1 MMRKYMKQGGAVSS
15 GVRRKAMSKKA
26 AHGATGMKYGGKVS
40 SKMKKAKTKKPRG
53 TGIAMRGTNFKSY
66 E

>member
-1 MMRKYMKQGGAVSS
+1 MMKKYQGGGGVSS
-15 GVRRKAMSKKA
+15 GNRRLAMSRKA
-26 AHGATGMKYGGKVS
+26 AHGPTGMAKSPKSAG
-40 SKMKKAKTKKPRG
+40 KMKKAKTKKPRG